1 MKYLFAVIAGLCMTF
16 QGVFNTRLSEKI
28 GLWETNVFVQG
39 TALIFTFIMMI
50 ILGDGS
56 FKDITNAKKL
66 YLTGGIFGTIIILTV
81 MLSIE
86 ATSPTVAIGVIL
98 ISQLTSAGIIDAF
111 GWFGTEVVEFT
122 IFKYIGL
129 GLMISG
135 IVLFNFIK

>member
-1 MKYLFAVIAGLCMTF
+1 MKYLFAVIAGVCMTF
-16 QGVFNTRLSEKI
+16 QGIFNTRLSEKI

-39 TALIFTFIMMI
+39 TALVFTFIMMM

-56 FKDITNAKKL
+56 FKDITSAKKL

-86 ATSPTVAIGVIL
+86 ASSPTVAIGVIL

-111 GWFGTEVVEFT
+111 GWFGTEVIEFT
-122 IFKYIGL
+122 LFKYIGL

-135 IVLFNFIK
+135 IILFNFIK